1 VLVINPSSLYKS
13 FRHYFWNDE
22 QEKNYSKENEVS
34 KMDRL
39 LGFVK
44 EPLIEREVKLMD
56 MQPKKWYS

>member
-1 VLVINPSSLYKS
+1 
-13 FRHYFWNDE
+13 
-22 QEKNYSKENEVS
+22 VS

-56 MQPKKWYS
+56 MQPKK